1 MPLVN
6 AKCTNCGANLQVDN
20 TKDAA
25 ICQYCGS
32 AYIVEKAIN
41 NYNTVNNINANV
53 VNIYG
58 GSSADFVI
66 RAGVLEKY
74 NGAATH
80 VVIPDSVH
88 RIDGKAFTYCYGLK
102 KVDIPDTVNY
112 IGGWVFKDC
121 NNLEEINIP
130 YGVTYIGARAFE
142 NCVKLKKVIIPN
154 SVEEISINAFRNCSS
169 LTSIV
174 IPDSVSIISEGAFS
188 DCGALQKVTL
198 PKRPIVIP
206 NRMFANCT
214 NLTSIFIPSGTTISN
229 PGSSSD
235 DYYEGAFYGCSKLTD
250 VIAEDSNLTLPE
262 YALRD
267 TPWFE
272 RNVIERQKEQ
282 RENWRKSGLCDLC
295 GGKFKGLIVK
305 KCSRCGNNRRY

>member
-58 GSSADFVI
+58 GNSADFVI

-74 NGAATH
+74 NGAATC
-80 VVIPDSVH
+80 VTIPDSVH
-88 RIDGKAFTYCYGLK
+88 RIKNAFSYCYGLK
-102 KVDIPDTVNY
+102 KVVIPNTVTY
-112 IGGWVFKDC
+112 IDGWAFRDC
-121 NNLEEINIP
+121 NNLEEVNIP
-130 YGVTYIGARAFE
+130 NSVTHIGARAFE
-142 NCVKLKKVIIPN
+142 GCTKLKNIIIPN
-154 SVEEISINAFRNCSS
+154 SVIEIGIEAFSNCSC

-174 IPDSVSIISEGAFS
+174 IPDSVVSVSEGAF
-188 DCGALQKVTL
+188 CGCSALRNVTL
-198 PKRPIVIP
+198 PKRPIAIP
-206 NRMFANCT
+206 NRMFARCS
-214 NLTSIFIPSGTTISN
+214 NLTSIFIPSGTTVSN
-229 PGSSSD
+229 PGSCSD

-250 VIAEDSNLTLPE
+250 VITEDCNLKLPE

-272 RNVIERQKEQ
+272 RNVTERKKRQ
-282 RENWRKSGLCDLC
+282 RENWQKAGLCDTC
-295 GGKFKGLIVK
+295 GGKFKGLFEK
-305 KCSRCGNNRRY
+305 KCSRCGIKKGY